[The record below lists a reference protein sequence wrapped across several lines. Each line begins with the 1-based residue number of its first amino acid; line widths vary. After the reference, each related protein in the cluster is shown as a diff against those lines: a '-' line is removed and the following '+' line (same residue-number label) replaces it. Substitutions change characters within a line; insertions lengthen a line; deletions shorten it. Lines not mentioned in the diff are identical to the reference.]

1 MKDELNTIVRMMI
14 EIIEKC
20 KLDPVKYKDDSW
32 TLLNVSGV
40 ENCQVYFNEERKFSA
55 FICEH
60 FEYSH
65 YNKKLHFYETTM
77 NHPQG
82 FKTVI
87 ESLKRTHELVFKGP
101 TKRKLN
107 FN

>member
-32 TLLNVSGV
+32 TNINVPGV
-40 ENCQVYFNEERKFSA
+40 EKCQVYFNDGRKVSA
-55 FICEH
+55 FTCEH
-60 FEYSH
+60 LEYADYSGKISFH
-65 YNKKLHFYETTM
+65 KTTM
-77 NHPQG
+77 DNPNG

-87 ESLKRTHELVFKGP
+87 DSLKKAHKLVFNGP